1 MNVGRATPS
10 VFALLDFSGFS
21 GTSGDRLVQ
30 LRRTSVPGGSITYL
44 ADQTYTPQNGA
55 GAVDGTP
62 TTISIGANGG
72 IVEGTNYQGL
82 YGTQR
87 EGLTEYRFDVPN
99 GVYLLTMQFAELE
112 ENGPGFRVF
121 TVAAEGKP
129 LLQNFDIYATVEKN
143 YALTY
148 QFAVPVTDG
157 QLNVTFTA
165 SVGQTTVATI
175 GVAATTPDKV
185 LLRYPLKVTGLG
197 GLPEHHQLAGRC
209 CVRPRGI
216 SCVPIV
222 DTGRPI
228 HVVDHQPHTGQPL
241 LRRCCYGWADELL
254 PRVRG

>member
-1 MNVGRATPS
+1 MNVWRSFRRFLPYSIFLASAGQAATGLFNCGGPA
-10 VFALLDFSGFS
+10 FQA
-21 GTSGDRLVQ
+21 
-30 LRRTSVPGGSITYL
+30 GSITYL

-55 GAVDGTP
+55 GAVDGTA
-62 TTISIGANGG
+62 TTIPIGANGG
-72 IVEGTNYQGL
+72 IVEGTSYQGL

-99 GVYLLTMQFAELE
+99 GLYLLTMQFAELE

-148 QFAVPVTDG
+148 QFAVRVTDG

-165 SVGQTTVATI
+165 SVGQATVATI

-185 LLRYPLKVTGLG
+185 PPPVPAQVTGLG
-197 GLPEHHQLAGRC
+197 GYYRNIISWPDVVAPDLAGYLVYR
-209 CVRPRGI
+209 
-216 SCVPIV
+216 
-222 DTGRPI
+222 
-228 HVVDHQPHTGQPL
+228 
-241 LRRCCYGWADELL
+241 
-254 PRVRG
+254 